1 MAYVHVAHDCVV
13 GNNVILANAA
23 TLAGHIMVDDWA
35 IIGGLSAVHQFV
47 NIGAHVMISGGSLV
61 RKDVP
66 PFTKAAREPLSY
78 VGINSIGLRR
88 RGFTP
93 EKISEIQDIYRY
105 IYLRGNNVSQAL
117 EYIEA
122 NLPATSE
129 RDEIISFIAKSS
141 RGIMRGYSKQI

>member
-1 MAYVHVAHDCVV
+1 
-13 GNNVILANAA
+13 
-23 TLAGHIMVDDWA
+23 MV
-35 IIGGLSAVHQFV
+35 
-47 NIGAHVMISGGSLV
+47 SGGSLV

-93 EKISEIQDIYRY
+93 EKINEIQEIYRH
-105 IYLRGNNVSQAL
+105 IYLKGNNVSQAL

-122 NLPATSE
+122 NLKASSE
-129 RDEIISFIAKSS
+129 RDEILSFISKSADFMS
-141 RGIMRGYSKQI
+141 G

>member
-23 TLAGHIMVDDWA
+23 TLAGHITIDDYA
-35 IIGGLSAVHQFV
+35 IIGGLSAIHQFV

-88 RGFTP
+88 RGYTP
-93 EKISEIQDIYRY
+93 EKINEIQDIYRY
-105 IYLRGNNVSQAL
+105 IYLKGNNVTQAL

-129 RDEIISFIAKSS
+129 RDEILSFIAKSA
-141 RGIMRGYSKQI
+141 RGIMKGYSKSV